1 MPVQLKCE
9 APGCEAVKEADS
21 LETCVAL
28 MQLHQTNVHESG
40 GARQRPPKMP
50 RPELTQ
56 DITEE
61 DWHVFTKRWE
71 LFRRGTS
78 LAPQQVSAQLL
89 ACCEPTLHTALLRE
103 DPGIADKSEKD
114 ILSSMKRLSVLKVA
128 LCARRAALLCT
139 RQDPGEPV
147 RQYVARLRG
156 RANVC
161 QWQASGPCGKAGC
174 DGVTVVDY
182 TDELVK
188 LVVLNGLADEEIR
201 KEVLGT
207 PNIDTTSLSETV
219 QLVEG
224 KETAARAMA
233 DEGSRVAAST
243 YKKERSRRPVPP
255 QQPAR
260 EDDGRLSQTF
270 RCPCGC
276 VTQRFGKIRGRVI
289 EFKTCKPCW
298 QKRRNREP
306 SQLARGS
313 SSAAQT
319 SEIHATQEDTDEPT
333 SSMFQWVGAIESAPG
348 DAPPSVNIVGQGQE
362 ATLSI
367 PDHYIFDGTYGW
379 VAHEAWPHPTVPLT
393 VAVDGDAYVKLH
405 LPSPPKRTTRISA
418 VADSGAQTCLMGI
431 QMLRK
436 LGLRKEH
443 LTKVSKRV
451 LAANNEEIH
460 ILGAVFLRL
469 SGQAVRG
476 QAVATSAMV
485 YVTDSASRFYLSRQV
500 LVQLGV
506 VAPDF
511 PQVGSA
517 VAGTA
522 APADGRRRQPPATE
536 TADAGKPPAPNRRRA
551 PCGCLLRTAP
561 PAHPAQLPFTP
572 TPENTDRMRA
582 WLLDRFASSTFNT
595 CPHQPLPAMSG
606 PPMEIRVDPAARPV
620 VTRRPPNVPVHWQ
633 AEVAEQLKRDEALGV
648 IERVPGNTPVTWLHN
663 MVITPKADGTPR
675 RTVDLQP
682 LNRHSVRET
691 HHTVPPVKQA
701 RAIPPGTFKTV
712 TDAWNG
718 FHSIEILAADRHKTT
733 FLTEQGRYRYRRA
746 PMGFLAS
753 QDAYSER
760 YDRII
765 ADVPRK
771 SKVVDDTVLWDDDI
785 RTHWSR
791 TLDYLELTGRNGVI
805 LNPTK
810 FQFCSRDVD
819 FAGFRITASG
829 VKPLRKY
836 LDAIATF
843 PRPKTITDVRAWFGL
858 VNQVSCYGRMTALML
873 PFKHLLSP
881 KVPFRWTPELE
892 DAFRLSRAAIVRE
905 IEEGVE
911 IFDPRRRTCLS
922 PDWSLAGVGYWLRQK
937 HCRCQSL
944 TPGCCPDG
952 WRITLAGSRFLRAAE
967 QRYAP
972 VEGEAL
978 AVAWALEDSR
988 FFTMGCS
995 DLVVAS
1001 DHKPLVKL
1009 LGDKALDDIQNPR
1022 LFRIKQRTLMW
1033 RFRIVHIPGRDTPAA
1048 DAASRYPSAQPP
1060 SHEDSHLDV
1069 LAATRAQDD
1078 TGADM
1083 EPSIIAAAQRSA
1095 GDALQAVTWER
1106 VRDSTSRD
1114 EILQLLKTL
1123 IQGGFPASRDNLP
1136 KTLQPFWQYRDR
1148 LSIVDEVVMMD
1159 DRILVPRQLRADTL
1173 HALHAAHQGTARMTS
1188 RAQSAMFWP
1197 GMTKDVEDER
1207 RRCPDCRRMAPSQAH
1222 LPPTTPCI
1230 PSRPFQAI
1238 AADFFAMRGVGYL
1251 VVVDRFS
1258 GWPHLVASLSGA
1270 KGFAKAILNY
1280 FATFGAPQEI
1290 STDGGPE
1297 FVAKETAALFQ
1308 RWGVHHR
1315 LSSAYHPQS
1324 NGRAEVAV
1332 KSMKRLLTA
1341 HTDSHGGIDT
1351 EAAAAGLLQYR
1362 NTPDPEIGLSPAQ
1375 IVFGRNLRDL
1385 LPVTPDSTVFDN
1397 EAVHPVWRE
1406 TWKHQEKALRLR
1418 FARQTD
1424 HLGQHTRHLPPLPP
1438 GATVVIQN
1446 QSEPH
1451 SKRWDR
1457 TGIVVQ
1463 AKPHDQ
1469 YLVRVHGSGRVTL
1482 RNRRFLR
1489 QITSLSPLERRP
1501 QTSPSAPASLP
1512 SSPQSPLPVGSPTL
1526 GAEHP
1531 VSSAHDTS
1539 PGPVPVV
1546 EAHDPRKELQPTS
1559 SSPATERTT
1568 TSPPPRTSPPMTPSP
1583 GAELT
1588 APAGPASPATTLPVT
1603 GQLLS
1608 DHPPPASTTVAPPDS
1623 GQPLRDHPQPGSPA
1637 DALPASSPPPSGGVP
1652 TTPRLS
1658 PRTAL
1663 PDAATP
1669 PRRSQRDRR
1678 RPAYLRD
1685 YVAPVELRYRAVR

>member
-1 MPVQLKCE
+1 MSVTLKCE
-9 APGCEAVKEADS
+9 APGCEAIKEADS
-21 LETCVAL
+21 LETCIAL

-50 RPELTQ
+50 RPELAQ

-71 LFRRGTS
+71 LFCRGTS
-78 LAPQQVSAQLL
+78 LAPQQISAQLL

-103 DPGIADKSEKD
+103 DPGIADKPEAD

-161 QWQASGPCGKAGC
+161 QWQASGPCSEPECEGA
-174 DGVTVVDY
+174 TVVDY

-188 LVVLNGLADEEIR
+188 LVLLNGLAEEEIR
-201 KEVLGT
+201 KEILGT
-207 PNIDTTSLSETV
+207 PDIDTASLSETV
-219 QLVEG
+219 RLVES

-243 YKKERSRRPVPP
+243 YKKERSRRPAPP
-255 QQPAR
+255 QQPA
-260 EDDGRLSQTF
+260 EDDGRSQTF
-270 RCPCGC
+270 KCPCGL
-276 VTQRFGKIRGRVI
+276 VTPRFGKVRGRVI
-289 EFKTCKPCW
+289 EFQTCKSCW
-298 QKRRNREP
+298 QKRRSRQP
-306 SQLARGS
+306 PQSARGS
-313 SSAAQT
+313 SSAGRT
-319 SEIHATQEDTDEPT
+319 SEVHATREDTEEPT
-333 SSMFQWVGAIESAPG
+333 SSMFQWVEAIESAPG
-348 DAPPSVNIVGQGQE
+348 GAPPSVSIVKQGKE

-379 VAHEAWPHPTVPLT
+379 IAHEAWPHPTVPLT
-393 VAVDGDAYVKLH
+393 ATIDGDAYTKLH

-431 QMLRK
+431 KVLQK
-436 LGLRKEH
+436 LGLGREH
-443 LTKVSKRV
+443 LTRVSKRV
-451 LAANNEEIH
+451 LAANNEEIN

-469 SGQAVRG
+469 SGQAAQG
-476 QAVATSAMV
+476 QALTTSAMV
-485 YVTDSASRFYLSRQV
+485 YVTDTSSRFYLSRQV
-500 LVQLGV
+500 LVQLGI
-506 VAPDF
+506 VAADF

-522 APADGRRRQPPATE
+522 T
-536 TADAGKPPAPNRRRA
+536 TANTDRPPAPDHRQA
-551 PCGCLLRTAP
+551 PCGCPLRTAP
-561 PAHPAQLPFTP
+561 PARPAQLPFAP

-606 PPMEIRVDPAARPV
+606 PPMEIRVDPTAKPV
-620 VTRRPPNVPVHWQ
+620 VTRRPPHVPVHWQ
-633 AEVAEQLKRDEALGV
+633 AAVADQLKRDEALGV
-648 IERVPGNTPVTWLHN
+648 IERVPANTPVTWLHN

-675 RTVDLQP
+675 RTVDFQP

-691 HHTVPPVKQA
+691 HHTVPPAKQA
-701 RAIPPGTFKTV
+701 RAIPPNTFKTV

-718 FHSIEILAADRHKTT
+718 YHSIEILASDRHKTT
-733 FLTEQGRYRYRRA
+733 FLTEQGRYRYRRV

-791 TLDYLELTGRNGVI
+791 VLDYLELTGRNGMV

-810 FQFCSRDVD
+810 FQFCSKDVD
-819 FAGFRITASG
+819 FAGFHITASG

-836 LDAIATF
+836 LDAIAAF

-858 VNQVSCYGRMTALML
+858 VNQVSCYSKTTAMMI

-892 DAFRLSRAAIVRE
+892 DAFRLSKEAIVRE

-922 PDWSLAGVGYWLRQK
+922 PDWSQTGVGYWLRQK

-944 TPGCCPDG
+944 TPGCCPGG
-952 WRITLAGSRFLRAAE
+952 WRVTLAGSRFLRAAE
-967 QRYAP
+967 ERYAP

-988 FFTMGCS
+988 FFTMGCT

-1033 RFRIVHIPGRDTPAA
+1033 RFRIVHVPGRDTPAA
-1048 DAASRYPSAQPP
+1048 DAASRYPSTQPP
-1060 SHEDSHLDV
+1060 SQGGSHMDV
-1069 LAATRAQDD
+1069 LAAARAQDD

-1083 EPSIIAAAQRSA
+1083 EPSIVAAAQRSA
-1095 GDALQAVTWER
+1095 ADALQAVTWER
-1106 VRDSTSRD
+1106 VRGSTNRD
-1114 EILQLLKTL
+1114 GDLQLLKTL
-1123 IQGGFPASRDNLP
+1123 IRSGFPMSRDDLP
-1136 KTLQPFWQYRDR
+1136 KALQPFWQYRDR
-1148 LSIVDEVVMMD
+1148 LSTVDEVIMMD
-1159 DRILVPRQLRADTL
+1159 DRILVPRALRAETL
-1173 HALHAAHQGTARMTS
+1173 RALHAAHQGTVRMAS
-1188 RAQSAMFWP
+1188 RAQSAIFWP
-1197 GMTKDVEDER
+1197 GIAKDIEEER

-1222 LPPTTPCI
+1222 LPPTAPCI
-1230 PSRPFQAI
+1230 PTRPFQAI
-1238 AADFFAMRGVGYL
+1238 AADFFTMQGVGYL

-1270 KGFAKAILNY
+1270 KGFIKAIINY
-1280 FATFGAPQEI
+1280 FSTFGVPQEI

-1297 FVAKETAALFQ
+1297 FVARETTALFQ

-1341 HTDSHGGIDT
+1341 HTDGHGGIDT

-1362 NTPDPEIGLSPAQ
+1362 NTPDPETGLSPAQ
-1375 IVFGRNLRDL
+1375 IVFGHNLRDL
-1385 LPVTPDSTVFDN
+1385 LPITPGSSVFDN

-1418 FARQTD
+1418 FARQID
-1424 HLGQHTRHLPPLPP
+1424 NMDQHTRHLPSLPT

-1446 QSEPH
+1446 QSGPH

-1489 QITSLSPLERRP
+1489 QITSLAPPERRP
-1501 QTSPSAPASLP
+1501 LTSPSIPVPLR
-1512 SSPQSPLPVGSPTL
+1512 SSPSDAGPAADRPFPGARTPPVGPPAL
-1526 GAEHP
+1526 DAEHP
-1531 VSSAHDTS
+1531 GSPVHDTS
-1539 PGPVPVV
+1539 PAPGPVVGSRDSPS
-1546 EAHDPRKELQPTS
+1546 LQEPSPTVA
-1559 SSPATERTT
+1559 SPAVERPA
-1568 TSPPPRTSPPMTPSP
+1568 TSPLPQTLPPTIHSP
-1583 GAELT
+1583 GAEQT
-1588 APAGPASPATTLPVT
+1588 ARARPASTSDTLPVPR
-1603 GQLLS
+1603 QPPS
-1608 DHPPPASTTVAPPDS
+1608 DHPEPALPATSPPDS
-1623 GQPLRDHPQPGSPA
+1623 GQHLSDHGRTTPHRRS
-1637 DALPASSPPPSGGVP
+1637 SSPSAA
-1652 TTPRLS
+1652 S
-1658 PRTAL
+1658 
-1663 PDAATP
+1663 PDAPPP
-1669 PRRSQRDRR
+1669 PRRSQRTRQ
-1678 RPAYLRD
+1678 RPAHLRD
-1685 YVAPVELRYRAVR
+1685 YVTPIE